1 MRLVR
6 KRGVGGTKR
15 MSAGVWYGKL
25 WLVVPNGSAV
35 AFRTGNRGWWYETA
49 LRWHLVRETVAGG
62 TKRLCDGIWYENTPL
77 VVPNGSA
84 VAFRTGNRGWWYETA
99 LRRHLVRKHPVGGTK
114 WPRHLTGSQYF
125 ATIL

>member
-49 LRWHLVRETVAGG
+49 LR
-62 TKRLCDGIWYENTPL
+62 
-77 VVPNGSA
+77 
-84 VAFRTGNRGWWYETA
+84 
-99 LRRHLVRKHPVGGTK
+99 RHLVRKHPVGGTK
-114 WPRHLTGSQYF
+114 WLCGGISYGKPWLVVRNGSATAFGTKTPRWWYQM
-125 ATIL
+125 ATSSHRLSIFCNYSLS